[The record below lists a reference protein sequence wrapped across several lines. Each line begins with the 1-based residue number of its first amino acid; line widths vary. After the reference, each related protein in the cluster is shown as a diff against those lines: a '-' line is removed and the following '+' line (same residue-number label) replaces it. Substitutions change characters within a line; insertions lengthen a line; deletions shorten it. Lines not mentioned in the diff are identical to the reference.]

1 MRMSRERIFHLTD
14 LIVKELG
21 AVPGVHV
28 KAPDELRTEVMRA
41 LSEEAKL
48 ADSIDGEVRKI
59 LASYSRPVPEGSRET
74 FSSRRCTRASWPTPT
89 RAGSSARRHDTR

>member
-14 LIVKELG
+14 LILKELG
-21 AVPGVHV
+21 AVPGVKV

-59 LASYSRPVPEGSRET
+59 LASYSRQVPEGSREWEILYQK
-74 FSSRRCTRASWPTPT
+74 TREEVF
-89 RAGSSARRHDTR
+89 RKRFRL

>member
-28 KAPDELRTEVMRA
+28 KAPDDLRTEVMRA
-41 LSEEAKL
+41 LSDEAKL

-59 LASYSRPVPEGSRET
+59 LTSYSRPVPEGSREWEILYQK
-74 FSSRRCTRASWPTPT
+74 TREEVF
-89 RAGSSARRHDTR
+89 RKRFRL

>member
-59 LASYSRPVPEGSRET
+59 LASYARPVPEGSREWEILYQK
-74 FSSRRCTRASWPTPT
+74 TREEVF
-89 RAGSSARRHDTR
+89 RKRFRL

>member
-1 MRMSRERIFHLTD
+1 MRMSRERLFYLAD

-28 KAPDELRTEVMRA
+28 KAPEDLRTEVMRA

-59 LASYSRPVPEGSRET
+59 LASYARPAPEGSREWEILYQK
-74 FSSRRCTRASWPTPT
+74 TREEVF
-89 RAGSSARRHDTR
+89 RKRFRL